1 MSEIFAKK
9 KRCKNGTRKN
19 KKSGLCV
26 KNESE
31 PTKKKRCKNGT
42 RKNKKTGNC
51 EKYGVVLHRS
61 TPRSLLKSNS
71 VKSLSK
77 SKTLSKSN
85 SLVKSL
91 SKSPQQVLSKQTMK
105 RKAKQ
110 ARQAKN
116 KNNRNDY
123 KLTGLTTQYNFPT
136 VY

>member
-1 MSEIFAKK
+1 MSEVFAKK
-9 KRCKNGTRKN
+9 KRCKNGTRRN

-61 TPRSLLKSNS
+61 TPRS
-71 VKSLSK
+71 
-77 SKTLSKSN
+77 LSKSN